1 MTLSPPAREVIL
13 ALADDELLMG
23 HRHSEWLGLAPF
35 LEEDLAFATIAQDEL
50 GHARG
55 LYELVA
61 GSAPSPSSLDDLAF
75 RRSPEE
81 YRSAWLTELPGHPWE
96 IALVR
101 HVLYDLAE
109 QVRWEA
115 LLESSVP
122 GLPELAR
129 KVLREEEYHRRH
141 GVPIFQRIFIGGAQA
156 RSRIQAP
163 LTELLPLGLA
173 LFEPTAGEEEA
184 LAERVLA
191 APSGD
196 LEGEWR
202 NRLEGV
208 LAEVAEKVTWPKA
221 PQGLG
226 ARRGRRSPHFAG
238 ALETMTAVFALDP
251 EAAW

>member
-1 MTLSPPAREVIL
+1 LSLSAPAREVIL

-55 LYELVA
+55 LYQLIAEPSEL
-61 GSAPSPSSLDDLAF
+61 DELAF

-129 KVLREEEYHRRH
+129 KALREEEYHRRH
-141 GVPIFQRIFIGGAQA
+141 AVPIFQRMFIGGTQA
-156 RSRIQAP
+156 RSRVQGR

-184 LAERVLA
+184 LADRVMA
-191 APSGD
+191 ALSGE

-202 NRLEGV
+202 RRLEGV
-208 LAEVAEKVTWPKA
+208 LAEVAEDVTWPEA

-226 ARRGRRSPHFAG
+226 ARQGERSPHFAR

>member
-1 MTLSPPAREVIL
+1 MTLSAPAREVIL

-55 LYELVA
+55 LYGLVA
-61 GSAPSPSSLDDLAF
+61 EPSGLDDLAF
-75 RRSPEE
+75 RRAPEE

-122 GLPELAR
+122 GLPALAR
-129 KVLREEEYHRRH
+129 KALREEEYHRRH
-141 GVPIFQRIFIGGAQA
+141 AVPIIQRMFIGGAEA
-156 RSRIQAP
+156 RSRVQARV
-163 LTELLPLGLA
+163 TELLPLGLA
-173 LFEPTAGEEEA
+173 LFEPTVGEEEA
-184 LAERVLA
+184 VADQVMAVACGHLER
-191 APSGD
+191 
-196 LEGEWR
+196 EWR
-202 NRLEGV
+202 RRLEGV
-208 LAEVAEKVTWPKA
+208 LAEVAEDISWPESA
-221 PQGLG
+221 QGLG
-226 ARRGRRSPHFAG
+226 ARRGERSPHFAG